1 MAKFWI
7 NCLII
12 FFSLFTNA
20 FSLEKMEYKF
30 DTLLIHDAPN
40 QKIFVAVEKTGYLK
54 TVGIETGV
62 NTLVVAKKNG
72 SFVVDPGPH
81 RGYVEKLLETIR
93 IKYNTKLPR
102 VKWVFNSTAKPENVM
117 GNYAFLKD
125 HPTYMSSEKTR
136 QYMAENCQACRDD
149 MVKEIGGRELIGS
162 EIVIPS
168 YTFKTS
174 APLHPKI
181 LDWKTVP
188 FSCVKQTGD
197 TLLWNDS
204 AKILYGS
211 GAIYNYSIPSLAKS
225 HTQPWARSLE
235 FLRELNPEHVI
246 GSGTISSLH
255 DFKRKA
261 LDFNIKYLN
270 SIYGVAEKNFISGV
284 FADGSTLHKE
294 LTDFINIPGFEKRNN
309 FNYQK
314 VSREIELEEFNQSVK
329 CPEIDINQL
338 RKKGK
343 QEFLGELNNVIPVM
357 LASASLGLYYFQG
370 NIGEFSRENRGLIS
384 NFSFIEGEDC
394 IAVIDTGGS
403 LNAGKSFISAIRK
416 ISNKP
421 VCYVINTHA
430 HPDHTG
436 GNTAFAQ
443 LSPPPEFIAHKNF
456 TPAYANRFN
465 TYNKRL
471 LELMGEKNALQPYSA
486 TKEVEDFLQLDLG
499 ERKLTLTAWK
509 TAHTNHDLTVFDHTS
524 RTLIAGDLLFVKH
537 IPVIDG
543 SLNGWIKVTQQ
554 LINFFEKS
562 TDKHYVESIIPGH
575 GPVQNDVRGLENQLT
590 YLVALKT
597 AVKGALRD
605 NISLQSAMKT
615 IDFASAKIWV
625 NSANY
630 FNRNI
635 SAAYAELEWED

>member
-7 NCLII
+7 NCLVI

-20 FSLEKMEYKF
+20 FSLEKSEYEF
-30 DTLLIHDAPN
+30 DTVLIHDATS
-40 QKIFVAVEKTGYLK
+40 QKIYVGFEKTGYLK

-72 SFVVDPGPH
+72 SLVVDPGPH
-81 RGYVEKLLETIR
+81 RGYVEKLFDTIR
-93 IKYNTKLPR
+93 IKYNTELPP

-125 HPTYMSSEKTR
+125 HPTYISSEKTR
-136 QYMAENCQACRDD
+136 QYMVENCQDCRDD
-149 MVKEIGGRELIGS
+149 MVKEIGRRELIGS

-174 APLHPKI
+174 SPLHPEI

-197 TLLWNDS
+197 TLLWNES
-204 AKILYGS
+204 ARILYGS

-235 FLRELNPEHVI
+235 FLRVLNPEHVI
-246 GSGTISSLH
+246 GSGTISSFH
-255 DFKRKA
+255 DFKGKA

-270 SIYGVAEKNFISGV
+270 SIYKVAEKDFISGV
-284 FADGSTLHKE
+284 FNDGSTLRNE
-294 LTDFINIPGFEKRNN
+294 LADFINIPGFEKRSYL
-309 FNYQK
+309 NYQK

-338 RKKGK
+338 RKKVK
-343 QEFLGELNNVIPVM
+343 QEFLGEFNNVVPVT
-357 LASASLGLYYFQG
+357 LASTSSGVYHFQG

-384 NFSFIEGEDC
+384 NFSFIEGADC

-403 LNAGKSFISAIRK
+403 VSVGKSFISAIRK

-421 VCYVINTHA
+421 VCYVINTHV

-436 GNTAFAQ
+436 GNKAFAQ

-471 LELMGEKNALQPYSA
+471 LELMGEKNTLQPYSA

-562 TDKHYVESIIPGH
+562 SNGHYVESIIPGH
-575 GPVQNDVRGLENQLT
+575 GPLQNDVGGLQIQLNF
-590 YLVALKT
+590 LAALKR
-597 AVKGALRD
+597 AVKEALRD
-605 NISLQSAMKT
+605 NISLQTAMKT
-615 IDFASAKIWV
+615 IDFESARIWE
-625 NSANY
+625 NSADY
-630 FNRNI
+630 LKRNI

>member
-1 MAKFWI
+1 MVKFWI
-7 NCLII
+7 NCLLI
-12 FFSLFTNA
+12 FFWLSTNA
-20 FSLEKMEYKF
+20 FSVEKGDYKF
-30 DTLLIHDAPN
+30 ETLLIHEDPN
-40 QKIFVAVEKTGYLK
+40 QKIYVAVEKTGYLK

-81 RGYVEKLLETIR
+81 RGYVDKLFDAIR
-93 IKYNTKLPR
+93 KKYNTELPP

-125 HPTYMSSEKTR
+125 HPTYISSEKTR
-136 QYMAENCQACRDD
+136 QYMLENCQACRDD
-149 MVKEIGGRELIGS
+149 MIKEIGRSELVDS

-174 APLHPKI
+174 SPLHPEL
-181 LDWKTVP
+181 LDWKTVL

-197 TLLWNDS
+197 TLLWNENL
-204 AKILYGS
+204 KILYAS
-211 GAIYNYSIPSLAKS
+211 EVVFNNSVPSLSKG
-225 HTQPWARSLE
+225 HTKPWIIGLE
-235 FLRELNPEHVI
+235 FLRELKPTYVV
-246 GSGTISSLH
+246 GSGTVSSID
-255 DFKRKA
+255 DFRTKA
-261 LDFNIKYLN
+261 LDFNIEYLN
-270 SIYGVAEKNFISGV
+270 LIYEIAKKDYLLGIFRDNSSLPKGLA
-284 FADGSTLHKE
+284 
-294 LTDFINIPGFEKRNN
+294 DFINTPGFDKRHNL
-309 FNYQK
+309 NYQK
-314 VSREIELEEFNQSVK
+314 VSREIELEAFNQNVK
-329 CPEIDINQL
+329 CPPL
-338 RKKGK
+338 SKGFVEEENK
-343 QEFLGELNNVIPVM
+343 QKFEGKLNGAVPLV
-357 LASASLGLYYFQG
+357 LDLVSPGVYTFQG
-370 NIGEFSRENRGLIS
+370 NIAEFSRENRGLIS
-384 NFSFIEGEDC
+384 NFSFIEGTDC

-403 LNAGKSFISAIRK
+403 LNVGKSFISAIRK

-436 GNTAFAQ
+436 GNKAFAQ

-471 LELMGEKNALQPYSA
+471 LELLGEKNALQPYSA
-486 TKEVEDFLQLDLG
+486 TKEVDDFLQLDLG
-499 ERKLTLTAWK
+499 ERKLTLTAWE

-554 LINFFEKS
+554 LINSFEKS
-562 TDKHYVESIIPGH
+562 SNEHYVESIIPGH
-575 GPVQNDVRGLENQLT
+575 GPLQNDVGGLQIQLNF
-590 YLVALKT
+590 LAALKR
-597 AVKGALRD
+597 AVKEALRD
-605 NISLQSAMKT
+605 NISLQTAMKT
-615 IDFASAKIWV
+615 IDFESASFWD
-625 NSANY
+625 NSEDY
-630 FNRNI
+630 LKRNI